1 MEGEIM
7 QATMYAVNYAA
18 PVSSA
23 RMWGGRIMSGF
34 AILFLLFDGMIKV
47 FQLPAAVDGSVQFGY
62 RAGLTPVIGALLLS
76 CLAVYAIPR
85 TAPFGALLLTG
96 YLGGAVA
103 TQVRAESPVFSL
115 IFPVLLGAIIWGGL
129 MLRDRRVR
137 ILLSQ
142 PA

>member
-1 MEGEIM
+1 M
-7 QATMYAVNYAA
+7 QATMYAATYAA

-23 RMWGGRIMSGF
+23 RVWAGRVMSGF
-34 AILFLLFDGMIKV
+34 AALFLLFDGAIKV
-47 FQLPAAVDGSVQFGY
+47 LQVPAAVDGSVQFGY
-62 RAGLTPVIGALLLS
+62 RAGLTPAIGALLLA

-115 IFPVLLGAIIWGGL
+115 IFPVLLGAIVWGGL
-129 MLRDRRVR
+129 ALRDRRVR
-137 ILLSQ
+137 ALLSQ
-142 PA
+142 QP